1 MGARRAHLQLPSG
14 RGHHRL
20 RRLRRLLVLLTP
32 LVVHALRPGLVP
44 LVLVVHALRPGL
56 VPLVGHLGLEPVAP
70 QGWVAGRARL
80 RGTRCVLHERE

>member
-1 MGARRAHLQLPSG
+1 VVHAL
-14 RGHHRL
+14 
-20 RRLRRLLVLLTP
+20 RLLVLLTP
-32 LVVHALRPGLVP
+32 
-44 LVLVVHALRPGL
+44 LVVHALRPGL